1 MAAVRVRKTRVRR
14 MRHISDADTEAD
26 SLTGSIAEAALI
38 VLLRGDRVDRA
49 NPRVSRKSAGEKN
62 GSPLCEVSA
71 PLLSVEQNPR
81 LGRVGEAAR
90 VPKTHPLPRGCKPQI
105 NVMRPGGDV
114 SRQGHRRAPF
124 RRPVGLSDR

>member
-1 MAAVRVRKTRVRR
+1 

-38 VLLRGDRVDRA
+38 VLLRDRVDRA
-49 NPRVSRKSAGEKN
+49 NPRVSRNSAGEKWEPTVR
-62 GSPLCEVSA
+62 GKRTPS
-71 PLLSVEQNPR
+71 LSRATRAWVVLAR
-81 LGRVGEAAR
+81 LPGCR
-90 VPKTHPLPRGCKPQI
+90 THPLPRGCKPQI